1 MATTGQAHNALTPL
15 ANAPL
20 CQLAAAPLSSSSS
33 SWLEPLAASGSAAP
47 TATSHRTPSPILCS
61 ALASSSPLQPP
72 RPLGTPLVATAAPV
86 KESEQ
91 SSATCAVASVAQST
105 SSAGTAQ
112 RKQPPPVRAKPFV
125 AATSRSSDSAPS
137 RGGEDISPGG
147 QTLQSQAR
155 PKSASRT
162 AGLHS
167 EEPQPTSSS
176 FSARTTMPLCNNA
189 ITAPSSSSHGRA
201 LSSPLH
207 GNAACFKPAAT
218 DEVPRAQGSRH
229 TMTAVQQESGC
240 QTSQAA
246 PPAGL
251 SDSSSNLRQRAE
263 KLPPPPG
270 LEPEAPSTSGTSP
283 SPRCND
289 GWSRPQDAERDAW
302 RQGWQGA
309 EPPASWSHSWSG
321 SWWAQPD
328 SKDWM

>member
-1 MATTGQAHNALTPL
+1 
-15 ANAPL
+15 
-20 CQLAAAPLSSSSS
+20 
-33 SWLEPLAASGSAAP
+33 
-47 TATSHRTPSPILCS
+47 
-61 ALASSSPLQPP
+61 
-72 RPLGTPLVATAAPV
+72 
-86 KESEQ
+86 
-91 SSATCAVASVAQST
+91 
-105 SSAGTAQ
+105 
-112 RKQPPPVRAKPFV
+112 
-125 AATSRSSDSAPS
+125 
-137 RGGEDISPGG
+137 
-147 QTLQSQAR
+147 
-155 PKSASRT
+155 
-162 AGLHS
+162 
-167 EEPQPTSSS
+167 
-176 FSARTTMPLCNNA
+176 
-189 ITAPSSSSHGRA
+189 
-201 LSSPLH
+201 
-207 GNAACFKPAAT
+207 
-218 DEVPRAQGSRH
+218 
-229 TMTAVQQESGC
+229 MTAVQQESGC